1 MLTNKLPTER
11 DLQNFSGDID
21 KYIPQVDGPGRS
33 FKEVVN
39 ESFPG
44 YNTRLEKES
53 EYPDRILSKA
63 LEKGKDINAP
73 MFFPP
78 VRTEENPQGV
88 STVPKGET
96 ETFRGTINKGE
107 PSLEATDKK
116 DTSDPTVDKDN
127 VAAEVVN
134 KTDNDKKPEEKD
146 TNQVEETGNKAST
159 QEKSKAEG
167 FLKGLFG
174 SLFDSKEL
182 KRMAVMYLGSRV
194 MGYGHNG
201 SLNFAVRN
209 YLTRVDAKEDARK
222 TFVTSTEA
230 KRDYTGASLQK
241 FLESGN
247 VSDLI
252 PRQTLIPTQDFKDFY
267 TRNKAG
273 DVIKVVGQKYEK
285 MIGGVKYPIFLDGNG
300 KQIDQRTHR
309 VDPIYFRNS
318 KESRDAVIT
327 YSQRIEDTI
336 RGLRDQLG
344 VVGKGRDGK
353 LIYASGIEP
362 RDEAKTLINYAL
374 EEGLD
379 ITRFEAAVG
388 MAYKAMIND
397 PERAG
402 KPKVTSLLGYIND
415 VYMEPDLVEN
425 KELFRVEPYTKAE
438 KEAKKGAMVSTRRME
453 ELRQNVATMV
463 RIKLGESVKGASDG
477 ELFSSTV
484 NRLRARYDALPPK
497 EKEQFERK
505 AQKVKGRKV
514 ENGFFVYVRDYTQ
527 GMMNKQ

>member
-1 MLTNKLPTER
+1 
-11 DLQNFSGDID
+11 
-21 KYIPQVDGPGRS
+21 
-33 FKEVVN
+33 
-39 ESFPG
+39 
-44 YNTRLEKES
+44 
-53 EYPDRILSKA
+53 
-63 LEKGKDINAP
+63 
-73 MFFPP
+73 
-78 VRTEENPQGV
+78 
-88 STVPKGET
+88 
-96 ETFRGTINKGE
+96 
-107 PSLEATDKK
+107 
-116 DTSDPTVDKDN
+116 
-127 VAAEVVN
+127 
-134 KTDNDKKPEEKD
+134 
-146 TNQVEETGNKAST
+146 
-159 QEKSKAEG
+159 
-167 FLKGLFG
+167 
-174 SLFDSKEL
+174 LFDSKEL

-209 YLTRVDAKEDARK
+209 YLTRVDAKEDARRK
-222 TFVTSTEA
+222 FAASAEG
-230 KRDYTGASLQK
+230 KRDYEGASLQK
-241 FLESGN
+241 YLETGN

-252 PRQTLIPTQDFKDFY
+252 PRQTLMPTQDFKDFY

-344 VVGKGRDGK
+344 VVGKRGDGK

-362 RDEAKTLINYAL
+362 RDEAKALINYAL

-425 KELFRVEPYTKAE
+425 KELFRVEPYTKSE

-453 ELRQNVATMV
+453 ELRQNVATMT
-463 RIKLGESVKGASDG
+463 RIKLGDDVKGASDG

-484 NRLRARYDALPPK
+484 KRLRTKYDALSPK